1 MNPSSL
7 KLLLSGSLSLP
18 PKDFSVFFKRKSMH
32 NVFNVLILEKLIIV
46 GFVFAPNWLLS
57 NRTSVLNPSLEVTGV
72 LITMCL

>member
-1 MNPSSL
+1 
-7 KLLLSGSLSLP
+7 
-18 PKDFSVFFKRKSMH
+18 MH

-72 LITMCL
+72 LITVCL